1 MKRAL
6 WIVLLLICLLGACS
20 SPPVEETPAST
31 PTTQETPTL
40 TPTPESPS
48 SSPSPTEESLLPS
61 PTPPGQLYAE
71 SFATYR
77 APWRNDPPGSSGC
90 SFVDGVYR
98 ISADQ
103 SASVMQIF
111 RDFRLTVRV
120 RPETGSY
127 GYYGLQVRLQP
138 NQRDCYEFL
147 LSIGGNG
154 NPGYYLNRRES
165 GDLTEL
171 AHDYTPVILPADSA
185 SWNRIEVTCLG
196 GTLRLA
202 VNDTVLAEVQDY
214 AFTSGGIDLV
224 TQNVGADFA
233 DLEVWAVEGGA
244 TSETPP
250 ATPGILLADDFS
262 NPQSSWTSSEG
273 PDEGE
278 YTGIYDGSYIIR
290 ADAFRV
296 GRARQ
301 DYGNFRM
308 KAEVQVLETTDE
320 YYSYGLV
327 LRYSGDDQ
335 CYCFGI
341 EVRADRSYWFLQL
354 RDGSYETLAEN
365 RLFGLEGPITLQAEV
380 KDSRFLLSVRG
391 VQVADLGNGA
401 LRFGDVGFFVNAG
414 SMTEVAFDN
423 VLVEEP

>member
-1 MKRAL
+1 
-6 WIVLLLICLLGACS
+6 
-20 SPPVEETPAST
+20 
-31 PTTQETPTL
+31 
-40 TPTPESPS
+40 
-48 SSPSPTEESLLPS
+48 LPS
-61 PTPPGQLYAE
+61 PTPPGLLYAE
-71 SFATYR
+71 SFAAYQ

-90 SFVDGVYR
+90 SFIDGVYR
-98 ISADQ
+98 VSADQ

-111 RDFRLTVRV
+111 RDFRLTVNA

-127 GYYGLQVRLQP
+127 GYYGLRVRLQP
-138 NQRDCYEFL
+138 NQMDGYDFL
-147 LSIGGNG
+147 LSIGGSG

-165 GDLTEL
+165 GDSVEL
-171 AHDYTPVILPADSA
+171 AHDYSAAILPADGS
-185 SWNRIEVTCLG
+185 SFNRIEVTCFG

-224 TQNVGADFA
+224 AQKIGADFA
-233 DLEVWAVEGGA
+233 NLEIWVVEGGA
-244 TSETPP
+244 TSEAPP
-250 ATPGILLADDFS
+250 ATPGLLLADDFS
-262 NPQSSWTSSEG
+262 SQQSSWTSSEG
-273 PDEGE
+273 PDQGE
-278 YTGIYDGSYIIR
+278 FTGVYDGSYLIR
-290 ADAFRV
+290 SDAFRV

-308 KAEVQVLETTDE
+308 KAEVQVLETTDN

-341 EVRADRSYWFLQL
+341 EVKADRSYWFIQL
-354 RDGSYETLAEN
+354 RDGSFETLAED
-365 RLFGLEGPITLQAEV
+365 RVFGLEGPITLQAEV
-380 KDSRFLLSVRG
+380 KGSRFLLSVNGR
-391 VQVADLGNGA
+391 QVKDLDNNA
-401 LRFGDVGFFVNAG
+401 LRFGDIGFFVNAG